1 MIIAIL
7 YCGFFVTFWS
17 LGRDAYTTSQMG
29 WLLVR
34 IFFGS
39 SYIGFDSMHK
49 FGLFGPTLM
58 YLISLWQFTHLFR
71 IIFVCLT
78 QIVLITVLIS
88 ILSNQFAKYNARD
101 QYHFLFGTSPNFGDN
116 IDSIRL
122 HRIDKFRSY
131 FRFLSPH
138 QFDPITLSSTLTVI
152 PPLTSPIFTEIK
164 IRFTSCHACSF
175 CSRCNYVRAIIL
187 L

>member
-1 MIIAIL
+1 
-7 YCGFFVTFWS
+7 
-17 LGRDAYTTSQMG
+17 MG

-58 YLISLWQFTHLFR
+58 YPIPMLRFSKLYR

-101 QYHFLFGTSPNFGDN
+101 QYHFLFG
-116 IDSIRL
+116 
-122 HRIDKFRSY
+122 
-131 FRFLSPH
+131 
-138 QFDPITLSSTLTVI
+138 
-152 PPLTSPIFTEIK
+152 
-164 IRFTSCHACSF
+164 
-175 CSRCNYVRAIIL
+175 IL
-187 L
+187 PKVQWI